1 MKIYV
6 EQTATAPFAIDITT
20 TQTGFTYMLR
30 DVWVTE
36 ELHRIW
42 GEVAAGN
49 LTIGDN
55 ASIPKPTDAVHSVRG
70 IYTVYD
76 NPVFQPQT
84 LNFADF
90 TTLNDF
96 SDHAFYMIYNPMSPN
111 FTGFEY
117 SSAYPN
123 SKAENVRFE
132 KFTNIYT
139 KTAAGKVH
147 PYAHTNPTNAR
158 MIGIGIPF
166 KDSNYSDWHI
176 IVSTLDACL
185 VNVISNDEVTLDV
198 DSVGKFLSTTFGKVV
213 FENETATVAPD
224 GKVTLPFY
232 LTNPD
237 GTPTTTNNATV
248 YFKTTGGMLNKQQ
261 VATENGVGTVAF
273 IASHLDAGDSVKVSV
288 GFKYFSGTSDCII
301 TVG

>member
-1 MKIYV
+1 
-6 EQTATAPFAIDITT
+6 
-20 TQTGFTYMLR
+20 
-30 DVWVTE
+30 
-36 ELHRIW
+36 
-42 GEVAAGN
+42 
-49 LTIGDN
+49 
-55 ASIPKPTDAVHSVRG
+55 
-70 IYTVYD
+70 
-76 NPVFQPQT
+76 
-84 LNFADF
+84 
-90 TTLNDF
+90 
-96 SDHAFYMIYNPMSPN
+96 
-111 FTGFEY
+111 
-117 SSAYPN
+117 
-123 SKAENVRFE
+123 
-132 KFTNIYT
+132 
-139 KTAAGKVH
+139 
-147 PYAHTNPTNAR
+147 